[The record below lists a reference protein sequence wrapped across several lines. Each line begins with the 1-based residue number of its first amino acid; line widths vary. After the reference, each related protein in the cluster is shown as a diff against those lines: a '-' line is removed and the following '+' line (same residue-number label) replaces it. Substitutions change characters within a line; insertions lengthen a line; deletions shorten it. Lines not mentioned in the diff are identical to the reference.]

1 MNNKRLKMTVV
12 VIAAICILVVIG
24 KVTCNLLLM
33 AYISYK
39 YGADLKGAGS
49 IGIIGGADGP
59 TSIYLTGSQGLYSTL
74 IFVLLA
80 VIAVGLALYYIRKSK
95 R

>member
-1 MNNKRLKMTVV
+1 MNNRRLKMTII
-12 VIAAICILVVIG
+12 VIAAICILIVIG

-33 AYISYK
+33 AYLSYK
-39 YGADLKGAGS
+39 YGADFKNAGS

-59 TSIYLTGSQGLYSTL
+59 TSIYLSGSPGPNSAV

-80 VIAVGLALYYIRKSK
+80 VIAAVLAVFYKKKS